1 MSDKAETKKAPD
13 YNVFVKV
20 PVGVETRIGSQIG
33 VAFKHN
39 DGNGMN
45 LILDAQPIPLE
56 GKIELV
62 AFAAGKKE

>member
-1 MSDKAETKKAPD
+1 MSDKSETKKAPD

-20 PVGVETRIGSQIG
+20 PIGVETRIGSKIG

-62 AFAAGKKE
+62 AFVTDKKA